1 MGLLNVWLVTN
12 CDSEGVINK
21 EFPAYFLG
29 AYTDNTF
36 RISNRNGDQLW
47 TAAGYRFT
55 KKDLS
60 VLPHFDEIISLG
72 LLAGVDDP
80 AYQEAMRRGHRNRGS
95 MSYQSIPIPEE
106 WVPEDYWNLPRHSYW
121 KEVKI

>member
-12 CDSEGVINK
+12 CDSEGIINK

-36 RISNRNGDQLW
+36 RNRECEVW
-47 TAAGYRFT
+47 TPAGFRFT

-60 VLPHFDEIISLG
+60 SLPHYEEIISLG

-80 AYQEAMRRGHRNRGS
+80 ERKEAMRRGHRKRGS
-95 MSYQSIPIPEE
+95 MSYRSIPIPEE
-106 WVPEDYWNLPRHSYW
+106 WVPESYWNLPRHRDW
-121 KEVKI
+121 KEVKV